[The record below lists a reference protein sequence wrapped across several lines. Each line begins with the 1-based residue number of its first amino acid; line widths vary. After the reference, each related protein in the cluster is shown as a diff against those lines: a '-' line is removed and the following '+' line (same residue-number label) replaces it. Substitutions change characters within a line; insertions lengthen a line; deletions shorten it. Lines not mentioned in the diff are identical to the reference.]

1 MRALSVSLFLC
12 LSACGFSTPIEAQHP
27 SVQKVPGSVDD
38 SPEERHAALLA
49 TAKTDLACSNVDV
62 VVTLDRRYANS
73 VAVRHLVEG
82 CGKRALYIE
91 TCRAYPSCRYLVVSV
106 LVLSTLGQEPA
117 PAAVPSASP
126 TTPPK
131 APLPAPSG
139 VTF

>member
-1 MRALSVSLFLC
+1 MRAFTVSLFLC

-49 TAKTDLACSNVDV
+49 TAKADLACSHVDV

-91 TCRAYPSCRYLVVSV
+91 TCQAYPSCRYLVVSV
-106 LVLSTLGQEPA
+106 LSLSTLGPEPA
-117 PAAVPSASP
+117 PAAAPPAA
-126 TTPPK
+126 PK
-131 APLPAPSG
+131 AVPPAAPTAPSG